1 MNTTQS
7 STTFELKTAHAPDDY
22 PKESKDILK
31 SLKSCISR
39 RKKRE
44 EFSRKR
50 AKKAEDLL
58 NRLNQSSE
66 MSSFE
71 ENSPVFMC
79 KLLKFYFNPKSKEL
93 IFIFYLDNSMALAE

>member
-1 MNTTQS
+1 MMNTTQS
-7 STTFELKTAHAPDDY
+7 SAIFELKAANASDDNQ
-22 PKESKDILK
+22 PKESKDVLK

-58 NRLNQSSE
+58 NKLN
-66 MSSFE
+66 
-71 ENSPVFMC
+71 
-79 KLLKFYFNPKSKEL
+79 
-93 IFIFYLDNSMALAE
+93 